1 MRQFTNTT
9 LRPAQI
15 LLLKAA
21 LFPPHEALPYW
32 EQWRGLQ
39 QFAELPATTENLLPA
54 LFDPLDVDSQRLMP
68 LVYRNLEHTGDPL
81 VAYLRG
87 IYRYTW
93 LNNQRFRLGM
103 QTVLAELNRAGIDA
117 MLLKGLPL
125 SLRYYGDL
133 GVRMMSDLDVM
144 VPTNRADEAL
154 RLVQQPPLSLNV
166 TPFEYKF
173 RHLLH
178 AAHCWTADGVD
189 IDLHW
194 NLLYQHAYADAD
206 GPFWAERQPIRL
218 PNGQQAY
225 TLSPTHQL
233 FHNLVHG
240 FAWGLATPIRWVAD
254 SYVIYQ
260 QPDVIINWHDLLDLA
275 SRYGM
280 TYPLR
285 HGLRLLQAEFRLVL
299 PPDVADRLETMPL
312 PPAERNYYTLL
323 AKKSPDVL
331 RKTVRYLQKQR
342 LAHRIFRQGK
352 PGMSAATF
360 VLEQLRFRLAYA
372 AQ

>member
-1 MRQFTNTT
+1 MRQFTTTT

-21 LFPPHEALPYW
+21 LFPPDEALTHW
-32 EQWRGLQ
+32 LQWRAGQ
-39 QFAELPATTENLLPA
+39 QFDQLPPTTDNLLPA

-81 VAYLRG
+81 VAHLRG

-103 QTVLAELNRAGIDA
+103 QTVLAELDRAGIDA

-144 VPTNRADEAL
+144 VPTDRADEAI
-154 RLVQQPPLSLNV
+154 RLFQQPPLNLNV

-178 AAHCWTADGVD
+178 AAHFWTADGVD

-206 GPFWAERQPIRL
+206 GPFWAGRQAIDL
-218 PNGQQAY
+218 PNGQRAY

-240 FAWGLATPIRWVAD
+240 FIWGTQAPIRWIAD

-260 QPDVIINWHDLLDLA
+260 QPGAAINWPDLLDLA
-275 SRYGM
+275 ARYGM
-280 TYPLR
+280 TYPVR
-285 HGLRLLQAEFRLVL
+285 QGLRLLQAEFRLVL
-299 PPDVADRLETMPL
+299 PAEVADRLEKMPL
-312 PPAERNYYTLL
+312 TDAERTYFALL
-323 AKKSPDVL
+323 AKKSPNVF
-331 RKTVRYLQKQR
+331 RKTVRYLHKQR
-342 LAHRIFRQGK
+342 LAHQIFRRGK
-352 PGMSAATF
+352 SGLSAGLYVA
-360 VLEQLRFRLAYA
+360 EQLRFRLAHFA
-372 AQ
+372 R